1 MASNVSSL
9 QDVEKIVKDSI
20 VEVGR
25 INIEQVTD
33 QANII
38 DDLGFDSLDSVELIM
53 HLEEEFGINID
64 DSETDNLKTVDQIVK
79 AIAGKLKI
87 QS

>member
-1 MASNVSSL
+1 MASNISSF
-9 QDVEKIVKDSI
+9 QDVVKVVKESI
-20 VEVGR
+20 VEVGK

-53 HLEEEFGINID
+53 HLEEEFGISID
-64 DSETDNLKTVDQIVK
+64 DSETDNLKSVDQISK
-79 AIAGKLKI
+79 AIATKLKI

>member
-20 VEVGR
+20 VEVGK

-64 DSETDNLKTVDQIVK
+64 DSETDNLKTVNQIVK
-79 AIAGKLKI
+79 AIASKLKI